1 MDLRTEIELF
11 IKDYLKVYFT
21 ERDFEKVNSFFSRNI
36 TCIGTGLHEFG
47 LTPEDTLDLYRKD
60 FKELPTPINYSDV
73 KVSICSATTNAST
86 VICTYKIQTEVDES
100 ILLIPILR
108 NSFTLVKEKNEW
120 KILQLHVSTPN
131 RQQEDGELY
140 PLQVMIKK
148 NELLKQLVE
157 EKTKELQLSNE
168 KLIKSNLT
176 KDKLFSIISHD
187 LKSPFNSL
195 LGFINILEEEYDKLD
210 TVSHKKF
217 IKTIYNSS
225 NLIYNLL
232 DNLLSWSRIQTQKI
246 EFSPTAI
253 DLLKVSENSIKVLSA
268 LSNDKN
274 ITIINQIK
282 SPLFVLS
289 DEFMLST
296 IFRNL
301 ISNSIKFTPD
311 FGSITLSVKENRTS
325 SKSLITVCIQDS
337 GIGIKSD
344 DLENIFKT
352 EDIKSTRGTNNEKGT
367 GIGLSICK
375 EFIEYHHSTIW
386 VESKVGVGSK
396 FCFNLNLF

>member
-1 MDLRTEIELF
+1 MDVRTEIELF
-11 IKDYLKVYFT
+11 IKDYLKTYFID
-21 ERDFEKVNSFFSRNI
+21 RSFEKVNSFFSHNI

-47 LTPEDTLDLYRKD
+47 LTPEKTLDLYRND
-60 FKELPTPINYSDV
+60 INELPTPINFSDV
-73 KVSICSATTNAST
+73 KITVCSVTPNVST
-86 VICTYKIQTEVDES
+86 VICTFNIQTEVDES
-100 ILLIPILR
+100 ILLIPNLR
-108 NSFTLVKEKNEW
+108 NSFTLVKERSEW
-120 KILQLHVSTPN
+120 KILQLHISTPN
-131 RQQEDGELY
+131 DQQEEVELY
-140 PLQVMIKK
+140 PLQKMIKK

-157 EKTKELQLSNE
+157 EKTKELQFTNDE
-168 KLIKSNLT
+168 LIKSNIT

-195 LGFINILEEEYDKLD
+195 LGFVNILEEEYDELD

-232 DNLLSWSRIQTQKI
+232 DNLLTWSRIQTHKI
-246 EFSPTAI
+246 EFSPTVV
-253 DLLKVSENSIKVLSA
+253 DLLKISENSIEVLRG

-274 ITIINQIK
+274 ITITNEIK
-282 SPLFVLS
+282 NPLFVLS

-301 ISNSIKFTPD
+301 ISNSIKFTPNS
-311 FGSITLSVKENRTS
+311 GSITLSVKEVKTP
-325 SKSLITVCIQDS
+325 SKSLITVCIQDT
-337 GIGIKSD
+337 GIGIESS
-344 DLENIFKT
+344 DLEGIFKT
-352 EDIKSTRGTNNEKGT
+352 DDVKSTRGTNNEDGT

-375 EFIEYHHSTIW
+375 EFIDYHNSKIW
-386 VESKVGVGSK
+386 VESEVGVGSK